1 MTATVWIAL
10 ISAVAVLVGQWST
23 GRLFARLKA
32 IEDRM
37 DKIDAHLKSTDA
49 KVEDINAEGS
59 ARNDKVQV
67 MYWKMATRLSVLETI
82 LERRQHTREDE

>member
-32 IEDRM
+32 MEDRM
-37 DKIDAHLKSTDA
+37 DQIDKHLKATDT
-49 KVEDINAEGS
+49 KVEEINAEGS
-59 ARNDKVQV
+59 SRNDKVQV